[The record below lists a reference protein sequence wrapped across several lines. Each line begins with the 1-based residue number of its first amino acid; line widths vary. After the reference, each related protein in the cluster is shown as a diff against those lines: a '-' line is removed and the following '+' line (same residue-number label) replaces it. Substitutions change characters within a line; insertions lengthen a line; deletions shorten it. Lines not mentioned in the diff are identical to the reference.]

1 MGYVLTPA
9 AIGLSCRA
17 VPGRD
22 SRWVFVA
29 SGHRSRAT
37 GGHTVEDFTSKEGRA
52 FCQSALNLSGM
63 GCVVGSEPVIG
74 AVRWSNGMSAC
85 VPQNIGPRRY
95 SGKKVS

>member
-1 MGYVLTPA
+1 MGCVLDPA
-9 AIGLSCRA
+9 SIGLSCRA
-17 VPGRD
+17 VLGRD

-29 SGHRSRAT
+29 SGHRSRT
-37 GGHTVEDFTSKEGRA
+37 RGGHTVEDFTSKEGRA
-52 FCQSALNLSGM
+52 FCQSALFPSGM

-74 AVRWSNGMSAC
+74 AVRWRNGMSAC